1 MAVECGFMLSLSFW
15 QFLLGRRVGNHGN
28 QPTFSAVDASI
39 VALLVM
45 HRASTERT
53 EWRLAHSCCLVRQR
67 PCRADGRSGKPRSC
81 HSCAQRPE
89 KPFFRAE
96 RAVQKTL
103 STEIFE
109 GWRLKFWAEMLK
121 IIATS
126 VALPAFSSIAA
137 IASVAGGVGVFGLE
151 NQFFQHIRHGCSH
164 NYSHSNI
171 LFHYKILEVI

>member
-1 MAVECGFMLSLSFW
+1 MLSLSFW

-53 EWRLAHSCCLVRQR
+53 EWRLAHSCFLVRQR
-67 PCRADGRSGKPRSC
+67 PCRQMVVGVNPRSC

-96 RAVQKTL
+96 KAGQKTL
-103 STEIFE
+103 STELRAGAPSFK
-109 GWRLKFWAEMLK
+109 RRYRSFAV
-121 IIATS
+121 S